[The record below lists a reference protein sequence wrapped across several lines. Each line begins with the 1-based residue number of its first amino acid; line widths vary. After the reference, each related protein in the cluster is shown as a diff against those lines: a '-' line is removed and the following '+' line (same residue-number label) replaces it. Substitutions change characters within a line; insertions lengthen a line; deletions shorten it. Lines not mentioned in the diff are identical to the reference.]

1 MPLGTSLSG
10 YWRRLQGELFPALAE
25 ELGPLSERHQQLVT
39 VLELVRPEAFI
50 GHAHGAV
57 GRPKKDRAAL
67 ARSFLAKAVFNI
79 CETEA
84 LVERLKLDKTLRRLC
99 GWSRIGA
106 VPSESTFSRAFAEFA
121 AGQLPTRLHEALIQA
136 THQATHQAPAG
147 ERLGGER
154 LGGERLVGHIARDS
168 TAIEAREQT
177 VRKKPKPKQPKR
189 KRGRPKKGEE
199 RPKPSPQERRRLE
212 RQGEMSLA
220 EMLADLPRVCTP
232 GVKQNAKGYRTHWIG
247 YKLHLDVADGDIP
260 VSAILTSASLHD
272 SQAAIPLATMT
283 AARVTS
289 LYDLMDNAYD
299 APQIK
304 AHSRALGHVPLIQPH
319 PRNAEGKETLKAE
332 AKRQKRIGLRPAEQL
347 RYQQRSAAER
357 VNANF
362 KDNFAG
368 RMIRLRG
375 PDKITCHI
383 MFSLTALAAIQ
394 IMRLVQ

>member
-1 MPLGTSLSG
+1 MPLRESLSA

-25 ELGPLSERHQQLVT
+25 ELGPLSERHRQLVA
-39 VLELVRPEAFI
+39 VLDLVRPEAFI

-57 GRPKKDRAAL
+57 GRPRKDRAAL

-79 CETEA
+79 SETEV
-84 LVERLKLDKTLRRLC
+84 LVERLRLDKTLRRLC
-99 GWSRIGA
+99 GWSRLGA
-106 VPSESTFSRAFAEFA
+106 LPSAATFSRAFGEFA
-121 AGQLPTRLHEALIQA
+121 ASQLPTRLHEALIQA
-136 THQATHQAPAG
+136 TQ
-147 ERLGGER
+147 
-154 LGGERLVGHIARDS
+154 GERLVGHIARDS

-177 VRKKPKPKQPKR
+177 LRKKPEPPRPKR
-189 KRGRPKKGEE
+189 KRGRPRKGEE
-199 RPKPSPQERRRLE
+199 RPKAPQERRRLE

-220 EMLADLPRVCTP
+220 EMLADLPRACTP

-299 APQIK
+299 ASEIK
-304 AHSRALGHVPLIQPH
+304 AHSRALGHVPIIEPH
-319 PRNAEGKETLKAE
+319 PRTSDGKAAKKAE
-332 AKRQKRIGLRPAEQL
+332 AKARKAIGLRPAEHI
-347 RYQQRSAAER
+347 RYQQRAAAER
-357 VNANF
+357 VNANL

-368 RMIRLRG
+368 RLIRLRG
-375 PDKITCHI
+375 PDKVACHL
-383 MFSLTALAAIQ
+383 MFSITALAAIQ